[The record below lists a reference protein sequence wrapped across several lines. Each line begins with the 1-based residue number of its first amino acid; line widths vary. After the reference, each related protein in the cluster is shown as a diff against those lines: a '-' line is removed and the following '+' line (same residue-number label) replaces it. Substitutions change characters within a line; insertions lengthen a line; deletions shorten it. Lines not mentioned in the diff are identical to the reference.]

1 MHLWFELIL
10 NLPGHF
16 RQKEAMI
23 QVFNRVAIFK
33 ESSLEFLLGLDSLST
48 VELFPPDLSII
59 TLLLSVPNVTILPSL
74 MQYSISCIRKR
85 LRTLILALFCGFYM
99 FVWKVFIQNWIY
111 ILHMAIILSLVQCF
125 YILYVKTWLHES
137 NVLFFMN
144 IGPDSERQRENGKNQ
159 TIRRTWVC
167 INRCFHLSS
176 FNSQWL

>member
-16 RQKEAMI
+16 CQKEAMI
-23 QVFNRVAIFK
+23 QVFNRVTIFK

-99 FVWKVFIQNWIY
+99 FV
-111 ILHMAIILSLVQCF
+111 
-125 YILYVKTWLHES
+125 
-137 NVLFFMN
+137 
-144 IGPDSERQRENGKNQ
+144 
-159 TIRRTWVC
+159 
-167 INRCFHLSS
+167 
-176 FNSQWL
+176 